1 MAVIR
6 VEKNRN
12 FTTMSNYHLRDKDL
26 SLKAKGLLSQILSLP
41 DDWDYSVRGLAS
53 ICLEGKDCIVT
64 TLKELE
70 IKGYLVRK
78 QLRDANGRLSG
89 IEYII
94 YETPP
99 EQCAD
104 SPCTEKPDTVKQDAD
119 RPNTAKPDGGNPPQ
133 LNTNKTKTKEIKDRE
148 KKELRHKYGAYG
160 NVLLSDEDFE
170 KLMAEFPADYTQRIE
185 RLSEYMASS
194 GKSYKSHLATIR
206 SWARKEKPTV
216 QRGYSHD
223 IYKYEEGESL

>member
-12 FTTMSNYHLRDKDL
+12 FTTMSNYHLRDKEL

-41 DDWDYSVRGLAS
+41 DEWDYSVRGLAS
-53 ICLEGKDCIVT
+53 ICLEGKDCIVA

-70 IKGYLVRK
+70 NKGYLVRK
-78 QLRDANGRLSG
+78 QLRDVNGRLSG

-99 EQCAD
+99 E
-104 SPCTEKPDTVKQDAD
+104 PCTEKPDAVKQDTV
-119 RPNTAKPDGGNPPQ
+119 RPNEAEPYAETPPQ

-148 KKELRHKYGAYG
+148 KKDTRHKYGVYG
-160 NVLLSDEDFE
+160 NVLLSDDDYE
-170 KLMAEFPADYTQRIE
+170 KIMAEFPADYKQRIE

-194 GKSYKSHLATIR
+194 GKSYKNHLATIR
-206 SWARKEKPTV
+206 SWARKEKPAV
-216 QRGYSHD
+216 KSGYSHD
-223 IYKYEEGESL
+223 IYRYEEGESL

>member
-26 SLKAKGLLSQILSLP
+26 SLKAKDLLSQILSLP

-78 QLRDANGRLSG
+78 QFRDANGRLGG

-99 EQCAD
+99 M
-104 SPCTEKPDTVKQDAD
+104 PCMEKPDTVKQNAG
-119 RPNTAKPDGGNPPQ
+119 RPNTGRPDEGKPPQ

-148 KKELRHKYGAYG
+148 KKEPRHKYGAYG
-160 NVLLSDEDFE
+160 NVLLPDEDFE
-170 KLMAEFPADYTQRIE
+170 KLMVEFPADYTLRIE
-185 RLSEYMASS
+185 RLSEYMAST
-194 GKSYKSHLATIR
+194 GKSYKNHLATIR
-206 SWARKEKPTV
+206 SWARKEKPSV

>member
-1 MAVIR
+1 MATPVTAGVVVLYLQADPTLDVDR
-6 VEKNRN
+6 VKEII
-12 FTTMSNYHLRDKDL
+12 TETATPYPAS
-26 SLKAKGLLSQILSLP
+26 STSPVKA
-41 DDWDYSVRGLAS
+41 RGAGIINAL
-53 ICLEGKDCIVT
+53 G
-64 TLKELE
+64 
-70 IKGYLVRK
+70 
-78 QLRDANGRLSG
+78 G

-99 EQCAD
+99 EPCAD

-119 RPNTAKPDGGNPPQ
+119 RPNTGRPDEGNPPQ

-206 SWARKEKPTV
+206 SWARKEKPAV

>member
-12 FTTMSNYHLRDKDL
+12 FTTMSNYHLRDKEL
-26 SLKAKGLLSQILSLP
+26 ALKAKGLLSQILSLP

-53 ICLEGKDCIVT
+53 ICLEGKDCIVA

-78 QLRDANGRLSG
+78 QLRDANGRLGG

-99 EQCAD
+99 EPCTD
-104 SPCTEKPDTVKQDAD
+104 SPCMEKPDAVK
-119 RPNTAKPDGGNPPQ
+119 PYSETPPQ

-148 KKELRHKYGAYG
+148 KKDARHKYGAYG
-160 NVLLSDEDFE
+160 NVLLSDDDYG
-170 KLMAEFPADYTQRIE
+170 KLMAEFSADYLQRIE

-194 GKSYKSHLATIR
+194 GKSYKNHLATIR
-206 SWARKEKPTV
+206 SWARKEKPV
-216 QRGYSHD
+216 VKSGYSHD
-223 IYKYEEGESL
+223 IYRYEEGESL

>member
-12 FTTMSNYHLRDKDL
+12 FTTMSNYHLRDKEL

-41 DDWDYSVRGLAS
+41 DEWDYSVRGLAS
-53 ICLEGKDCIVT
+53 ICLEGKDCIVA

-70 IKGYLVRK
+70 NKGYLVRM
-78 QLRDANGRLSG
+78 QLRDVNGRLSG

-99 EQCAD
+99 EPCTG
-104 SPCTEKPDTVKQDAD
+104 SPCTEKPDAVKQDTV
-119 RPNTAKPDGGNPPQ
+119 RPNEAEPYAETPPQ

-148 KKELRHKYGAYG
+148 KKDTRHKYGVYG
-160 NVLLSDEDFE
+160 NVLLSDDDYE
-170 KLMAEFPADYTQRIE
+170 KIMAEFPADYKQRIE

-194 GKSYKSHLATIR
+194 GKSYKNHLATIR
-206 SWARKEKPTV
+206 SWARKEKPAV
-216 QRGYSHD
+216 KSGYSHD
-223 IYKYEEGESL
+223 IYRYEEGESL

>member
-1 MAVIR
+1 MSAVAVIR

-12 FTTMSNYHLRDKDL
+12 FTTMSNYHLRDKEL

-41 DDWDYSVRGLAS
+41 DEWDYSVRGLAS
-53 ICLEGKDCIVT
+53 ICLEGKDCIVA

-70 IKGYLVRK
+70 NKGYLVRK
-78 QLRDANGRLSG
+78 QLRDVNGRLSG

-99 EQCAD
+99 E
-104 SPCTEKPDTVKQDAD
+104 PCTEKPDAVKQDTV
-119 RPNTAKPDGGNPPQ
+119 RPNEAEPYAETPPQ

-148 KKELRHKYGAYG
+148 KKDTRHKYGVYG
-160 NVLLSDEDFE
+160 NVLLSDDDYE
-170 KLMAEFPADYTQRIE
+170 KIMAEFPADYKQRIE

-194 GKSYKSHLATIR
+194 GKSYKNHLATIR
-206 SWARKEKPTV
+206 SWARKEKPAV
-216 QRGYSHD
+216 KSGYSHD
-223 IYKYEEGESL
+223 IYRYEEGESL

>member
-12 FTTMSNYHLRDKDL
+12 FTTMSNYHLRDKNL

-41 DDWDYSVRGLAS
+41 DNWDYSVRGLAS

-70 IKGYLVRK
+70 NKGYLVRK
-78 QLRDANGRLSG
+78 QLRDANGRLG
-89 IEYII
+89 GVEYII

-99 EQCAD
+99 EPCKG
-104 SPCTEKPDTVKQDAD
+104 SPCTEKPDAVKQDTG
-119 RPNTAKPDGGNPPQ
+119 NPDTETPPQ
-133 LNTNKTKTKEIKDRE
+133 LNTNKTKTKETKDRE
-148 KKELRHKYGAYG
+148 KKEHRHRYGVYE

-170 KLMAEFPADYTQRIE
+170 KLMTEFPGDYMQRIE

-194 GKSYKSHLATIR
+194 GKTYKSHLATIR
-206 SWARKEKPTV
+206 CWARKEKSMV

>member
-12 FTTMSNYHLRDKDL
+12 FTTMSNYHLRDKEL
-26 SLKAKGLLSQILSLP
+26 TLKAKGLLSQILSLP
-41 DDWDYSVRGLAS
+41 DEWDYSVRGLAS
-53 ICLEGKDCIVT
+53 ICLEGKDCIVA

-70 IKGYLVRK
+70 NKGYLVRK

-94 YETPP
+94 YETPS
-99 EQCAD
+99 E
-104 SPCTEKPDTVKQDAD
+104 PCTENPDAVKQDTK
-119 RPNTAKPDGGNPPQ
+119 RPNAAEPYAETPPQ

-148 KKELRHKYGAYG
+148 KKEARHKYGAYG
-160 NVLLSDEDFE
+160 NVLLSDDDYG
-170 KLMAEFPADYTQRIE
+170 KLMAEFPVDYLQRIE

-194 GKSYKSHLATIR
+194 GKSYKNHLATIR
-206 SWARKEKPTV
+206 SWARKEKSAV
-216 QRGYSHD
+216 KSGYSHD
-223 IYKYEEGESL
+223 IYRYEEGESL

>member
-12 FTTMSNYHLRDKDL
+12 FTTMSNYHLRDKEL
-26 SLKAKGLLSQILSLP
+26 ALKAKGLLSQILSLP

-53 ICLEGKDCIVT
+53 ICLEGKDCIVA

-78 QLRDANGRLSG
+78 QLRDANGRLGG

-99 EQCAD
+99 EPCTD
-104 SPCTEKPDTVKQDAD
+104 SPCMEKPDAVK
-119 RPNTAKPDGGNPPQ
+119 PYSETPPQ

-148 KKELRHKYGAYG
+148 KKDARYKYGAYG
-160 NVLLSDEDFE
+160 NVLLSDDDYG
-170 KLMAEFPADYTQRIE
+170 KLMAEFPADYLQRIE

-194 GKSYKSHLATIR
+194 GKSYKNHLATIR
-206 SWARKEKPTV
+206 SWARKEKPV
-216 QRGYSHD
+216 VKSGYSHD
-223 IYKYEEGESL
+223 IYRYEEGESL